1 MNNILF
7 ISKSE
12 DKIKTIKNFFNNLIY
27 NLDILSDE
35 VEVFE
40 YLQKKSP
47 NIILCDYDNRNYS
60 FDIDLFLKKLKVQA
74 QIDNVVLILILPKD
88 FTNYE
93 ILKTANAFII
103 YPFSKE
109 LLIAT
114 INSNLRTKNIL
125 DVLSKN
131 NSDLARSLYQLDV
144 MYNTS
149 SQLAGTLEQ
158 TKLIEIMIEGL
169 EKSLSFQLSYTLICN
184 EQNNFIL
191 IINSLHP
198 LSERFEQAIK
208 LRALLSYN
216 NLFLKKESINELN
229 VENIRIIKKV
239 KHEFYEYDLNIFNND
254 NMFAPISIGE
264 KFFGLIEV
272 FREEEFT
279 QEDATCFQTLA
290 KQVALPLESAILY
303 ERIKNTNVRL
313 EQLERLKSEFISIVS
328 HELRTPLTAI
338 KNSLDIILSTN
349 KNNSL
354 PESVIKFTQMAKRNV
369 TRLSA
374 IINDLLDLSKVEAGK
389 MEFHFEKVAI
399 KQPIEFVKNT
409 FENLAKEKNISIDTE
424 MEENIPDLYIDS
436 SRIEQVLTNLV
447 SNAIKF
453 TRENGA
459 IKIETKKIKGS
470 MIDPSILYDQEF
482 DVNKNFDKDFVKV
495 SVIDNGIGIAKENI
509 NKVFDKFQQIENSL
523 NRKIGGTGLG
533 LPIAKQLI
541 NYQGGVIFLESEPE
555 VRTIFSFALPVL
567 NNLEIFQKKLQD
579 QILKLSTNNILHI
592 GLIAIKEYNNTKIDF
607 SIIEDIVNNKF
618 NLVRNNATKN
628 NSIVINN
635 ENNKIYLLFVLDADK
650 FALDFIRKKFETYYH
665 NKLKEYKI
673 ENKERIIEYSNVL
686 FPDEGKES
694 KELVGKLLNS
704 FNNVN

>member
-7 ISKSE
+7 ISKNE

-27 NLDILSDE
+27 SLDILYDE
-35 VEVFE
+35 LEVFE

-47 NIILCDYDNRNYS
+47 NIILCDYDNNNYS

-74 QIDNVVLILILPKD
+74 QIDNVVLILILPVD

-114 INSNLRTKNIL
+114 ISSNLRTKNIL

-216 NLFLKKESINELN
+216 NLFLKKDSINELN
-229 VENIRIIKKV
+229 VENIRTIKKV

-349 KNNSL
+349 KTNSL

-389 MEFHFEKVAI
+389 MEFHFEKVSI

-470 MIDPSILYDQEF
+470 MIDTGILYEQEF
-482 DVNKNFDKDFVKV
+482 DVNKNYDKDFVKV
-495 SVIDNGIGIAKENI
+495 SVIDNGIGISKENI

-555 VRTIFSFALPVL
+555 VRTIFSFVLPIL
-567 NNLEIFQKKLQD
+567 NNVEIFQKKLQD

-592 GLIAIKEYNNTKIDF
+592 GLIAIKEYNNTEINF
-607 SIIEDIVNNKF
+607 SIIDDIVNNKF
-618 NLVRNNATKN
+618 NLVRNNATQS

-673 ENKERIIEYSNVL
+673 ENKERIVEYSNVL

-694 KELVGKLLNS
+694 KELVVRLLNS